1 MKNYETISVVD
12 NDTMLLDQHSFWNL
26 DLIKQINLTNEIFI
40 IPDSKDEF
48 NKNWCRW
55 QVLIKFRLYRLQG

>member
-12 NDTMLLDQHSFWNL
+12 NDTMLLDQHSFWNF

-40 IPDSKDEF
+40 IPDSKVEF
-48 NKNWCRW
+48 NKNSKY
-55 QVLIKFRLYRLQG
+55 LKFRLSPDFY